1 MERFEGRKKI
11 VEDLKALGLLE
22 KITEHTNAIGLCERS
37 KTIVEPRASTQWFC
51 RMKTLAEPA
60 ITAVEEDQPGKDGTI
75 RMVPHNRR
83 EENLKWLRN
92 IPDWATSRQLSW
104 GRRIPPR
111 DFYG

>member
-60 ITAVEEDQPGKDGTI
+60 ITAVEEDQPGKNGTN
-75 RMVPHNRR
+75 RMGAAKPPGKKQKH
-83 EENLKWLRN
+83 EGGT
-92 IPDWATSRQLSW
+92 TSADRVQE
-104 GRRIPPR
+104 R
-111 DFYG
+111 